1 MSYLTKKNLDMVS
14 LDGLTD
20 KKKNEI
26 MQIKNGLS
34 LAYEDVLDFGS
45 SASKNLSN
53 FSSELLSVMKVKDAP
68 EVDTML
74 VELMGDLAEVD
85 CDSLL
90 KKKPNLL
97 KKIFKIDDLQNFMV
111 KYEDVQ
117 TVINTVKKK
126 LEQTQFQLKK
136 DIELCDRYLEQNFQY
151 IEDLDNYI
159 MAGKLKVEEEK
170 ENLVVEERT
179 LDKEDQLAVHEFSA
193 KQGDL
198 ERLDRKVHDLTL
210 MREIAIQNIPQ
221 IQLIKG
227 GDAVLIEKIQ
237 SSINSAIPLWE
248 SQIVIA
254 IELMRQ
260 KGALTV
266 QKSISDTTNKLIAKN
281 SELLKSGSIEVAK
294 ELERGI
300 VDIETLKKSQEN
312 LIQTL
317 ESIKTIRQNGREQR
331 LQVANELGQIQGKL
345 HEALLLN
352 SAEM

>member
-1 MSYLTKKNLDMVS
+1 MGYLTKKNMDTVS
-14 LDGLTD
+14 LVGLSEQ
-20 KKKNEI
+20 KKNEI
-26 MQIKNGLS
+26 MSIKNGLS
-34 LAYEDVLDFGS
+34 LSYDHIVDFGS
-45 SASKNLSN
+45 SASKNLSS
-53 FSSELLSVMKVKDAP
+53 FSSELLTTMKVKDSP
-68 EVDTML
+68 DVENML
-74 VELMGDLAEVD
+74 SDLMTGLQEVD
-85 CDSLL
+85 CDTLL
-90 KKKPNLL
+90 KKKPSFL
-97 KKIFKIDDLQNFMV
+97 KKMLKIDDLQNFMI

-117 TVINTVKKK
+117 SVINTVKKK

-136 DIELCDRYLEQNFQY
+136 DIELCERYLEQNMTY
-151 IEDLDNYI
+151 IEELDNYI
-159 MAGKLKVEEEK
+159 MAGMLKVQ
-170 ENLVVEERT
+170 EERELLTQEEAT
-179 LDKEDQLAVHEFSA
+179 LDKTDQLAVHEFSA
-193 KQGDL
+193 RQTDV

-260 KGALTV
+260 KGALEI
-266 QKSISDTTNKLIAKN
+266 QKNIVDTTNKLITRN
-281 SELLKSGSIEVAK
+281 SELLKTGAVEVAR

-317 ESIKTIRQNGREQR
+317 DSIKTIREDGRQQR
-331 LQVANELGQIQGKL
+331 IQVAQELQQIHGRL
-345 HEALLLN
+345 NDAMLLESGN
-352 SAEM
+352 

>member
-1 MSYLTKKNLDMVS
+1 MGHLTKRNMELVS
-14 LDGLTD
+14 LDGLTEQ
-20 KKKNEI
+20 KKNEI
-26 MQIKNGLS
+26 MKIKDSLVLS
-34 LAYEDVLDFGS
+34 TDTVIDFGS

-53 FSSELLSVMKVKDAP
+53 FSSELLATMKIKDTP

-74 VELMGDLAEVD
+74 TELMTGLQEVD
-85 CDSLL
+85 CDTLL
-90 KKKPNLL
+90 KKKPNVL
-97 KKIFKIDDLQNFMV
+97 KKIFKVDDLKNFMI

-136 DIELCDRYLEQNFQY
+136 DIELCESYLEQNLDY
-151 IEDLDNYI
+151 IDELDNFI
-159 MAGKLKVEEEK
+159 MAGKLKVQEERVNLEIEEK
-170 ENLVVEERT
+170 T
-179 LDKEDQLAVHEFSA
+179 LDKTDQLAVQNFSV
-193 KQGDL
+193 KQEDI

-221 IQLIKG
+221 IQLIRG

-260 KGALTV
+260 KGALEI
-266 QKSISDTTNKLIAKN
+266 QKNIVDTTNKLITKN
-281 SELLKSGSIEVAK
+281 SELLKTGAVEVAR

-317 ESIKTIRQNGREQR
+317 ENIKTIRQEGRQQR
-331 LQVANELGQIQGKL
+331 IQVSQELATIHGKL
-345 HEALLLN
+345 NEALLLESGN
-352 SAEM
+352 M

>member
-1 MSYLTKKNLDMVS
+1 MGYLTKQNLELVT
-14 LDGLTD
+14 LDGLSQE
-20 KKKNEI
+20 KKNEI
-26 MQIKNGLS
+26 MQIKQGLTLS
-34 LAYEDVLDFGS
+34 YDHIIDFGS

-53 FSSELLSVMKVKDAP
+53 FSSELLTTMKVKDTP
-68 EVDTML
+68 EVENML
-74 VELMGDLAEVD
+74 VELMSGLQEVD

-90 KKKPNLL
+90 KKKPNFL
-97 KKIFKIDDLQNFMV
+97 KKMFRVDDLQNFMV

-117 TVINTVKKK
+117 SVINTVKKK

-136 DIELCDRYLEQNFQY
+136 DIELCERYLEQNMTY
-151 IEDLDNYI
+151 IEDLDSYI
-159 MAGKLKVEEEK
+159 MAGMMKVQEEK
-170 ENLVVEERT
+170 ERLAQEELT
-179 LDKEDQLAVHEFSA
+179 LDKTDNLAVHEFSA
-193 KQGDL
+193 RQTDVD
-198 ERLDRKVHDLTL
+198 RLDRKVHDLTL

-260 KGALTV
+260 KGALTI
-266 QKSISDTTNKLIAKN
+266 QKNIVDTTNKLITRN
-281 SELLKSGSIEVAK
+281 SELLKSGAVEVAR

-312 LIQTL
+312 LIETL
-317 ESIKTIRQNGREQR
+317 STIKTIREDGRQQR
-331 LQVANELGQIQGKL
+331 LQVAEELSALHGKMND
-345 HEALLLN
+345 ALLL
-352 SAEM
+352 SE

>member
-1 MSYLTKKNLDMVS
+1 MGYLTKQNLELVN
-14 LDGLTD
+14 LDGLSQE
-20 KKKNEI
+20 KKNEI
-26 MQIKNGLS
+26 MQIKQGLTLS
-34 LAYEDVLDFGS
+34 YEHVVDFGS
-45 SASKNLSN
+45 SASKNLSS
-53 FSSELLSVMKVKDAP
+53 FSSELLTTMKVKDTP
-68 EVDTML
+68 EVENML
-74 VELMGDLAEVD
+74 VELMSGLQEVD

-90 KKKPNLL
+90 KKKPNFL
-97 KKIFKIDDLQNFMV
+97 KKMFRVDDLQNFMV

-117 TVINTVKKK
+117 SVINTVKKK

-136 DIELCDRYLEQNFQY
+136 DIELCERYLEQNMSY

-159 MAGKLKVEEEK
+159 MAGKLKVQEEK
-170 ENLVVEERT
+170 EKLAQEELT
-179 LDKEDQLAVHEFSA
+179 LDKSDNLAVHEFSA
-193 KQGDL
+193 RQTDV
-198 ERLDRKVHDLTL
+198 ERLDRKVHDLVL

-260 KGALTV
+260 KGALTI
-266 QKSISDTTNKLIAKN
+266 QKNIVDTTNKLITRN
-281 SELLKSGSIEVAK
+281 SELLKTGAVEVAR

-312 LIQTL
+312 LIETL
-317 ESIKTIRQNGREQR
+317 STIKTIKEDGRQQR
-331 LQVANELGQIQGKL
+331 LQVAEELATLHGKMND
-345 HEALLLN
+345 ALLLT
-352 SAEM
+352 E

>member
-1 MSYLTKKNLDMVS
+1 MELVS
-14 LDGLTD
+14 LDGLTEQ
-20 KKKNEI
+20 KKNEI
-26 MQIKNGLS
+26 MKIKDGLTLS
-34 LAYEDVLDFGS
+34 TDTVIDFGS

-53 FSSELLSVMKVKDAP
+53 FSSELLATMKIKDTP

-74 VELMGDLAEVD
+74 TELMTGLQEVD
-85 CDSLL
+85 CDTLL
-90 KKKPNLL
+90 KKKPNVL
-97 KKIFKIDDLQNFMV
+97 KKIFKVDDLKNFMI

-136 DIELCDRYLEQNFQY
+136 DIELCESYLEQNLDY
-151 IEDLDNYI
+151 IDELDNFI
-159 MAGKLKVEEEK
+159 MAGKLKVQEERAALEIEEK
-170 ENLVVEERT
+170 T
-179 LDKEDQLAVHEFSA
+179 LDKTDQLAVQNFSVR
-193 KQGDL
+193 QGDV

-221 IQLIKG
+221 IQLIRG

-260 KGALTV
+260 KGALEI
-266 QKSISDTTNKLIAKN
+266 QKNIVDTTNKLIMKN
-281 SELLKSGSIEVAK
+281 SELLKTGAVEVAR

-300 VDIETLKKSQEN
+300 VDIETLKKSQDN

-317 ESIKTIRQNGREQR
+317 ENIKTIRQEGRQQR
-331 LQVANELGQIQGKL
+331 LQVSQELATIHGKL
-345 HEALLLN
+345 NDALLLESGN
-352 SAEM
+352 M

>member
-1 MSYLTKKNLDMVS
+1 MGYLTKRNMDMVS
-14 LDGLTD
+14 LDGLSD
-20 KKKNEI
+20 AKKNEI
-26 MQIKNGLS
+26 IQIKNGLS
-34 LAYEDVLDFGS
+34 LSYENVVDFGS
-45 SASKNLSN
+45 SASKNLSS
-53 FSSELLSVMKVKDAP
+53 FSTELLTTMKVKDSP
-68 EVDTML
+68 EVETML
-74 VELMGDLAEVD
+74 TELMTGLQEVD
-85 CDSLL
+85 CDNLL
-90 KKKPNLL
+90 KKKPSLL
-97 KKIFKIDDLQNFMV
+97 KKILKIDDLQNFMI

-136 DIELCDRYLEQNFQY
+136 DIELCERYLEQNMNY
-151 IEDLDNYI
+151 IEELDSYI
-159 MAGKLKVEEEK
+159 MAGMLKVQ
-170 ENLVVEERT
+170 EEREQLALEEQT
-179 LDKEDQLAVHEFSA
+179 LDKSDQLAVHEFSA
-193 KQGDL
+193 RQNDV

-260 KGALTV
+260 KSALTV
-266 QKSISDTTNKLIAKN
+266 QKNIVDTTNKLITKN
-281 SELLKSGSIEVAK
+281 SELLKVGAVEVAR

-317 ESIKTIRQNGREQR
+317 DSIKTIRQDGRQQR
-331 LQVANELGQIQGKL
+331 LQVAEELTQIHGRL
-345 HEALLLN
+345 NDALLLT
-352 SAEM
+352 E

>member
-1 MSYLTKKNLDMVS
+1 MGYLTKRNMDMVS
-14 LDGLTD
+14 LDGLSD
-20 KKKNEI
+20 AKKNEI
-26 MQIKNGLS
+26 IQIKNGLS
-34 LAYEDVLDFGS
+34 LSYENVVDFGS
-45 SASKNLSN
+45 SASKNLSS
-53 FSSELLSVMKVKDAP
+53 FSTELLTTMKVKDSP
-68 EVDTML
+68 EVETML
-74 VELMGDLAEVD
+74 TELMTGLQEVD
-85 CDSLL
+85 CDNLL
-90 KKKPNLL
+90 KKKPSLL
-97 KKIFKIDDLQNFMV
+97 KKILRIDDLQNFMI

-136 DIELCDRYLEQNFQY
+136 DIELCERYLEQNMNY
-151 IEDLDNYI
+151 IEELDSYI
-159 MAGKLKVEEEK
+159 MAGMLKVQ
-170 ENLVVEERT
+170 EEREQLALEEQT
-179 LDKEDQLAVHEFSA
+179 LDKSDQLAVHEFSA
-193 KQGDL
+193 RQNDV

-260 KGALTV
+260 KSALTV
-266 QKSISDTTNKLIAKN
+266 QKNIVDTTNKLITKN
-281 SELLKSGSIEVAK
+281 SELLKVGAVEVAR

-317 ESIKTIRQNGREQR
+317 DSIKTIRQDGRQQR
-331 LQVANELGQIQGKL
+331 LQVAEELTQIHGRL
-345 HEALLLN
+345 NDALLLT
-352 SAEM
+352 E